1 MFNNVYRPLGGLS
14 RKVSAIPFEEF
25 TLQMM
30 LIKIFAEPKEGK
42 ENQGI
47 KLN

>member
-1 MFNNVYRPLGGLS
+1 MSIDHLVASLVKCRRYL
-14 RKVSAIPFEEF
+14 F